1 MVTRQLNKMKQV
13 LFVII
18 FCLKLTSLQALEL
31 RGDFIQGNL
40 IVGKTDSRSKIFI
53 DKKKI
58 KISSQGFFVFGL
70 SKNRKND
77 VSIKVV
83 KNGISEI
90 IVKKVYKKKYRV
102 QKIDGL
108 PSKQVTPPKEVYER
122 IKNDNKLISEAR
134 ALNSDLIFFN
144 DEFKIPIKNTIITG
158 VYGSQRILNGI
169 PKSPHYGLDFA
180 AKEGTEIKAMLD
192 GKVTLSEKNLYYTGG
207 TIIFD
212 HGHGVSTLYMHLKD
226 LYVKKGQNIKQGDI
240 IGTVGKTG
248 RSTGPHLDIRL
259 NWFDIKLDPASVLK
273 IN

>member
-1 MVTRQLNKMKQV
+1 MLKRL
-13 LFVII
+13 LFIVIVFMYSDMI
-18 FCLKLTSLQALEL
+18 HALEL
-31 RGDFIQGNL
+31 KGDFFQGNL
-40 IVGKTDSRSKIFI
+40 IIGKTDPNSKVLI

-58 KISSQGFFVFGL
+58 KISKTGIFVFGL
-70 SKNRKND
+70 SKNRKNN
-77 VSIKVV
+77 VSIEIV

-90 IVKKVYKKKYRV
+90 IIKKIYKKKYIV
-102 QKIDGL
+102 QKINGL

-122 IKNDNKLISEAR
+122 IKKDNKLIGSAR
-134 ALNSDLIFFN
+134 GINSDLTYFN
-144 DEFKIPIKNTIITG
+144 NKFIIPIQDTIITG

-180 AKEGTEIKAMLD
+180 AKEGTKIKAMLD
-192 GKVTLSEKNLYYTGG
+192 GIVTLSESDMYYTGG

-226 LYVKKGQNIKQGDI
+226 VYVEKGQKIKQGEV

-259 NWFDIKLDPASVLK
+259 NWFDIKLDPASVLDLK
-273 IN
+273 K